1 MRLMS
6 YTVYQVNLEKDKAKQ
21 TKVAFEPLR
30 FVKNICLSILD
41 VYDLNYAC
49 DMKKMG
55 GIQLSNIT
63 EFLEQLFNCSNTDQL
78 ILGEDNHMRSLSVS
92 DIIECEVEYDG
103 IVKRKY
109 YYTDHSDLKILQ
121 KRCTNA
127 GDMYHLLFV
136 TQKVDKKCIY
146 LKQESLLF
154 IFNKNNEKYLRGI
167 LRWQQQIKPKVRN
180 LCITMLISE
189 QVLYQIQC
197 I

>member
-63 EFLEQLFNCSNTDQL
+63 EFLEQLFNYSNTGQL

-92 DIIECEVEYDG
+92 DIIECELNMMALLKEN
-103 IVKRKY
+103 IIIQIP
-109 YYTDHSDLKILQ
+109 SDLKILQ

-136 TQKVDKKCIY
+136 TQKADKKCIY
-146 LKQESLLF
+146 LKQENLLF
-154 IFNKNNEKYLRGI
+154 IFKKNNEKYLRGI

>member
-6 YTVYQVNLEKDKAKQ
+6 YTVYQANLEKDKAKQ

-63 EFLEQLFNCSNTDQL
+63 EFLEQLFNYSNTGQL

-109 YYTDHSDLKILQ
+109 YYTDSFGFKDITEK
-121 KRCTNA
+121 
-127 GDMYHLLFV
+127 MY
-136 TQKVDKKCIY
+136 
-146 LKQESLLF
+146 
-154 IFNKNNEKYLRGI
+154 
-167 LRWQQQIKPKVRN
+167 
-180 LCITMLISE
+180 
-189 QVLYQIQC
+189 
-197 I
+197 